1 MATVRKE
8 RRHPGRRG
16 ILSPQI
22 LIVIG
27 VAVLAAALLII
38 LNIGRSPQVAGA
50 RLPYETGV
58 TPDGDPYKGSP
69 DAPLHLLV
77 YSDFVCG
84 HCGALA
90 DALEALSPEYVGTG
104 KIQIVFRS
112 YAFLTPESVRSAEAS
127 ECALDQGADGFWK
140 YHDALYAKRG
150 TGLSAYS
157 DTRLREYARQ
167 VGLDISVFN
176 ACLDSGAAA
185 GNIQTDLDRGIA
197 DGVQG
202 TPTWFINGEM
212 VPGALPEDTLR
223 ALIDAMLAE
232 GS

>member
-1 MATVRKE
+1 MTTVRKG

-38 LNIGRSPQVAGA
+38 LNSGRSPQVAGA
-50 RLPYETGV
+50 RLPYESGV

-69 DAPLHLLV
+69 DAPLRMLV
-77 YSDFVCG
+77 YSDFACG

-90 DALEALSPEYVGTG
+90 DALEALSPEYVETG
-104 KIQIVFRS
+104 KIQVVFRN

-140 YHDALYAKRG
+140 YHDVLYANRG

-157 DTRLREYARQ
+157 DTRLRQYAQQ
-167 VGLDISVFN
+167 VGLDISIFN
-176 ACLDSGAAA
+176 ACLDSGAKA
-185 GNIQTDLDRGIA
+185 GDVQADLDRGMA
-197 DGVQG
+197 DGVEG

-223 ALIDAMLAE
+223 ALFDDMLAE

>member
-1 MATVRKE
+1 MTTVRKG

-38 LNIGRSPQVAGA
+38 LNSGRSPQVAGA
-50 RLPYETGV
+50 RLPYESGV

-69 DAPLHLLV
+69 DAPLRMLV
-77 YSDFVCG
+77 YSDFACG

-90 DALEALSPEYVGTG
+90 DALEALSPEYVETG
-104 KIQIVFRS
+104 KIQVVFRN

-140 YHDALYAKRG
+140 YHDVLYANRG

-157 DTRLREYARQ
+157 DTRLRQYAQQ
-167 VGLDISVFN
+167 VGLDISIFN
-176 ACLDSGAAA
+176 ACLDSGAKA
-185 GNIQTDLDRGIA
+185 GDVQADLDRGMA
-197 DGVQG
+197 DGVEG

-223 ALIDAMLAE
+223 ALFDDMLAE
-232 GS
+232 ES

>member
-1 MATVRKE
+1 MTTVRKE

-16 ILSPQI
+16 ILSPRI

-38 LNIGRSPQVAGA
+38 LNIGRSPQLAGA

-58 TPDGDPYKGSP
+58 TSDGDPYKGSP

-90 DALEALSPEYVGTG
+90 DALEALSPEYVETG
-104 KIQIVFRS
+104 KIQVVFRS

-140 YHDALYAKRG
+140 YHDVLFANRG

-167 VGLDISVFN
+167 VGIDISMFN
-176 ACLDSGAAA
+176 TCLDSEETA

-223 ALIDAMLAE
+223 ALFDEMLAE

>member
-1 MATVRKE
+1 MTTVRKE
-8 RRHPGRRG
+8 RRRPGRKG

-27 VAVLAAALLII
+27 AAVLAAALLIV
-38 LNIGRSPQVAGA
+38 LNSGRSPRVAGSS
-50 RLPYETGV
+50 LPYGTGV
-58 TPDGDPYKGSP
+58 TPEGDPYKGSP
-69 DAPLHLLV
+69 DVPLHVLV

-90 DALEALSPEYVGTG
+90 AALEALSPEYVETG
-104 KIQIVFRS
+104 KLQVVFRS

-140 YHDALYAKRG
+140 YHDLLYANRG
-150 TGLSAYS
+150 TGLSACS
-157 DTRLREYARQ
+157 DTRLKEYAQQ
-167 VGLDISVFN
+167 VGLDVN
-176 ACLDSGAAA
+176 AFSECLDSGAKV
-185 GNIQTDLDRGIA
+185 GNVQIDLDRGIA

-223 ALIDAMLAE
+223 GIFDAMLAE